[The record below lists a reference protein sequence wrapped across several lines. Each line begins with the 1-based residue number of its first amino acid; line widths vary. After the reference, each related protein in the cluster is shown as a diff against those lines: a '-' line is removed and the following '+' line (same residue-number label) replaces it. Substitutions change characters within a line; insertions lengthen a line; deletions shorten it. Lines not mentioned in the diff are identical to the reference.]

1 MLDLLEKN
9 RNEDLRRLVTPEYL
23 QDKIKTLEGDFKIRF
38 EERFNLINQSIE
50 SQFKEVFQKCTSL
63 ALARVSKQDFE
74 NNFEAMRID
83 LRQMNKELEHA
94 VAMAEYVY
102 QRAQQ
107 PEKIAGDAISEEEL
121 SVS

>member
-38 EERFNLINQSIE
+38 EERFNLINQSID
-50 SQFKEVFQKCTSL
+50 SRFKEVFQKCTSL

-83 LRQMNKELEHA
+83 LREMNNEVAHA

-102 QRAQQ
+102 QRAQV
-107 PEKIAGDAISEEEL
+107 PEKVVHKAASEEE
-121 SVS
+121 